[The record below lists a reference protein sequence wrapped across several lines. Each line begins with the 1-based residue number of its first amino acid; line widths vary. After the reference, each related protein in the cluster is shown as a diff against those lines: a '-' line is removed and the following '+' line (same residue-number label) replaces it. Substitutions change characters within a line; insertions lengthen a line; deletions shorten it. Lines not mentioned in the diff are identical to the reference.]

1 MTTGEAHAQSRLKKD
16 SSVMALGVGMAY
28 WGNYVLRYRDASKKQ
43 WEYRGNHV
51 LRYRLNSGM

>member
-1 MTTGEAHAQSRLKKD
+1 MTTGEAHAQSRLKK

-28 WGNYVLRYRDASKKQ
+28 WGNHVLRYRDASKKQ
-43 WEYRGNHV
+43 WEYQGNQV